1 MHSSKMKQR
10 IIKEKVIIEPN
21 KSDYFT
27 GNNMSNA
34 KRIEITYG
42 VQIILPA
49 TKGSAEIRIIGPEQ
63 MVFDAIHDINKNLQP
78 CTLRIS
84 SENILD

>member
-1 MHSSKMKQR
+1 MKQR

-21 KSDYFT
+21 KIDYFT